1 MSIVKLVKGCSLFHE
16 IYDKEIESVIK
27 HCMVA
32 SYNPG
37 DYIINQ
43 GDESTDICILL
54 SGEADIVYDDN
65 GTPNYIATLKHGDI
79 FGELVL
85 INETRRTANI
95 ICKKASEVLII
106 KYEDFYSFYHKNPKV
121 FSLLVLNIT
130 RLVTKRLK
138 EMNQIL
144 HDDKQNVA

>member
-1 MSIVKLVKGCSLFHE
+1 MVSLVKGCSLFHE
-16 IYDKEIESVIK
+16 IYDNEIEEVIK
-27 HCMVA
+27 HCIVA
-32 SYNPG
+32 SYSPD

-54 SGEADIVYDDN
+54 SGEADIVFFDGKEN
-65 GTPNYIATLKHGDI
+65 NYITTIKQGDI

-85 INETRRTANI
+85 INETKRTANI
-95 ICKKASEVLII
+95 VANKNCEVLII
-106 KYEDFYSFYHKNPKV
+106 KYEDFYSFYNKNPKV

-138 EMNQIL
+138 MMNTTLQEL
-144 HDDKQNVA
+144 KKAA